1 MSVVGASDI
10 RLVRPGA
17 RARLRSADNLKV
29 LLVVGVIVAHA
40 TMAWTGQDEAWVLT
54 EPAVHEPLLTL
65 LMLASL
71 VGVMFAMATFFV
83 LAGGFTP
90 GSLAR
95 KGLRRYVADRT
106 LRLGVPL
113 VLYLLLLAPI
123 VEYIDVREEGTWDG
137 SFVSFLPYAWT
148 HPAPGPLWFLEVLW
162 LFSIGYAL
170 LRTRRPPRPR
180 RHALQPG
187 LLVVTAVLVGLG
199 CFTVRLLFAFGQ
211 ELGSTDLYLGQAPV
225 WLAGFTLGVLGAE
238 QRWLEDITPAMSRWL
253 FRTGWAAAA
262 GVVLLVAVAVGA
274 FGADLDLFFGGPTW
288 QSLVLAGLQGVLV
301 ATMPLWLVDVFHR
314 RFTRQGP
321 LLQQMSRAAFAA
333 YVVHQVVL
341 LAAVLATRATQWPP
355 EIDYLAACALAVVGS
370 FALGAALVRL
380 PGASRIL

>member
-1 MSVVGASDI
+1 MVAGTREIGSVH
-10 RLVRPGA
+10 PGA

-40 TMAWTGQDEAWVLT
+40 TMAWTGQDQAWVLT
-54 EPAVHEPLLTL
+54 EPAVREPLLTL

-95 KGLRRYVADRT
+95 KGLRRYVGDRT

-123 VEYIDVREEGTWDG
+123 VEYVDVREEGTWEG
-137 SFVSFLPYAWT
+137 GFVSFLPNAWT

-162 LFSIGYAL
+162 LFSVGYAL
-170 LRTRRPPRPR
+170 LRTWVPPRPR
-180 RHALQPG
+180 RRALRPR
-187 LLVVTAVLVGLG
+187 LLVLTAVLVGLG
-199 CFTVRLLFAFGQ
+199 CFTIRLLVAFGQ
-211 ELGSTDLYLGQAPV
+211 EVGRTDLYLGQAPV

-238 QRWLEDITPAMSRWL
+238 RGWLEDISPTMSRWL
-253 FRTGWAAAA
+253 FRTAWAAAA
-262 GVVLLVAVAVGA
+262 GVVVLVAVAVGA
-274 FGADLDLFFGGPTW
+274 LGADLDLFFGGPTW
-288 QSLVLAGLQGVLV
+288 QSLVLAGLQGALV
-301 ATMPLWLVDVFHR
+301 ATMPLWLIDVFHR
-314 RFTRQGP
+314 RFARQGP

-333 YVVHQVVL
+333 YLVHQVVL

-355 EIDYLAACALAVVGS
+355 ELDYLAASTLAVVGS
-370 FALGAALVRL
+370 FTLGAALVRL
-380 PGASRIL
+380 PGAARIF

>member
-1 MSVVGASDI
+1 MSVGTREIGS
-10 RLVRPGA
+10 VRPGA
-17 RARLRSADNLKV
+17 GARLRSADNLKV

-40 TMAWTGQDEAWVLT
+40 TMAWTGQDQAWVLT
-54 EPAVHEPLLTL
+54 EPAVREPLLTL

-90 GSLAR
+90 QSFAR
-95 KGLRRYVADRT
+95 KGLRRYVGDRT

-113 VLYLLLLAPI
+113 VLYLLLLAPV
-123 VEYIDVREEGTWDG
+123 VEYIDVREEGTWAG

-162 LFSIGYAL
+162 LFSVGYAV
-170 LRTRRPPRPR
+170 LRTCRPPRPR
-180 RHALQPG
+180 RRVLRPR

-199 CFTVRLLFAFGQ
+199 CFAVRLVVGFGQ
-211 ELGSTDLYLGQAPV
+211 EVGHTDLYLGQAPV

-238 QRWLEDITPAMSRWL
+238 QGWLEDISPATSRWL
-253 FRTGWAAAA
+253 FRTAWATAT

-274 FGADLDLFFGGPTW
+274 LGADLDPFFGGPTW
-288 QSLVLAGLQGVLV
+288 QSLVLAGLQGLLV
-301 ATMPLWLVDVFHR
+301 ATMPLWLIDVFRR
-314 RFTRQGP
+314 RFTWQGQ

-341 LAAVLATRATQWPP
+341 LAAVLATRATPWPP
-355 EIDYLAACALAVVGS
+355 EIDYLAACTLAVVGS
-370 FALGAALVRL
+370 FTLGAALVRI
-380 PGASRIL
+380 PAAARIL